1 VGDDQLAVVEHV
13 VADQAPAE
21 VLDLRAEHLVLAGEL
36 FERRLEA
43 VADPDVAAAERLD
56 ELVLVVA
63 RDAQG
68 VAGADHAHDQAQHP
82 GAVRPAVD
90 EITHEH
96 RPATVG
102 VGGVDRAALL
112 VRASS

>member
-1 VGDDQLAVVEHV
+1 LT
-13 VADQAPAE
+13 
-21 VLDLRAEHLVLAGEL
+21 
-36 FERRLEA
+36 
-43 VADPDVAAAERLD
+43 

-90 EITHEH
+90 EISDEH

-102 VGGVDRAALL
+102 VGGVDRPALL
-112 VRASS
+112 VADELVAELGEQLLELGAAAVDVADDVERAGVVAPVVVLLS